1 MINEK
6 KHCNKEMK
14 KAPPILLIDS
24 NEIDNFI
31 NQKILENSGATNV
44 LIFNQA
50 ISALQYLQQATDA
63 PQLILLDIHLP
74 VVDGFEF
81 LDRFSQL
88 EIAKL
93 PIDIFI
99 LSASIS
105 PEDKQTAMQ
114 KNCAGFIEKPLT
126 KEKLLTTK
134 LYPANSAE

>member
-1 MINEK
+1 M
-6 KHCNKEMK
+6 
-14 KAPPILLIDS
+14 LIDS

-50 ISALQYLQQATDA
+50 ISALQYLQQTTDA
-63 PQLILLDIHLP
+63 PQLILLDIRLP

-88 EIAKL
+88 EIAKQS
-93 PIDIFI
+93 IDIFI
-99 LSASIS
+99 LSAFIS

-114 KNCAGFIEKPLT
+114 KTCAGFIEKPLT

-134 LYPANSAE
+134 LYPASSAE